1 MKILLAMSSKVFT
14 FNASS
19 FTLDPSLESFLRS
32 KNAISMDFG
41 AAAYLNSDLMPQ
53 ILAELINGSNAAALS
68 ASNQEYL
75 SALRLR
81 MGELEVQCE
90 KITLEN
96 RALAAQTQAQL
107 TEIASLKEQA
117 SSALGTVETLEAENI
132 RLQHALSNASNQ
144 VPKGAADNETL
155 RQSFKKLQMELQQV
169 RSQSIE
175 AITSLKVLED
185 ENEELRREL
194 ENLRGKQ
201 KTVPSQQNP
210 SLPNI

>member
-1 MKILLAMSSKVFT
+1 
-14 FNASS
+14 
-19 FTLDPSLESFLRS
+19 
-32 KNAISMDFG
+32 
-41 AAAYLNSDLMPQ
+41 
-53 ILAELINGSNAAALS
+53 
-68 ASNQEYL
+68 
-75 SALRLR
+75 